1 MNCFQG
7 KGLNFFDPFFHLRKI
22 IEPIFLFTKAWEKTT
37 SNVAHILALQTR
49 INKHISLCFQCFS
62 RVVEEPDWGK
72 MMDSVEC

>member
-7 KGLNFFDPFFHLRKI
+7 KELNFVDPFFHLRKI

-49 INKHISLCFQCFS
+49 IKRAVFETMTQLNDLLHYRGWL
-62 RVVEEPDWGK
+62 D
-72 MMDSVEC
+72 